1 MRDLDNMSWT
11 QKFQLEFTKSKE
23 ESETTNI
30 ILEAKMKMITLQ
42 LENLKSQHTELTSHR
57 EFSLLKTNEMN
68 KDLIMTF
75 YYECLECLQ

>member
-23 ESETTNI
+23 QSETTNI

-42 LENLKSQHTELTSHR
+42 LENLKSQHTELSGHR
-57 EFSLLKTNEMN
+57 EFSLLKTSEMN